1 MRDMAHCH
9 LASRKRKESVASARP
24 HCPEQCGAVCPGLAA
39 ANRRRPW
46 GGRTGGSPRQ
56 AMAEWVATL
65 SERAPT
71 ADIAALRSWPADI
84 QAGARLLYSSSTS
97 AGKGAAG
104 RRAARRR
111 TSRRRTSSKTCHRAG
126 VWRKLF
132 SSPIGAID
140 EMRFVV
146 RSLGTISAICQ
157 RARRR
162 HRRSARLVCGTAPGR
177 QAAHVSQSS
186 RVVRRIRG
194 AGCRAR
200 PRWASE
206 AKRRGRSRS
215 RAAHKGLRAFL
226 HDAFRAVRRRGWCGA
241 RRDLPLLR
249 RPNVRAATVGCLA

>member
-1 MRDMAHCH
+1 MSECH
-9 LASRKRKESVASARP
+9 AVPPSATRSARNLWN
-24 HCPEQCGAVCPGLAA
+24 A
-39 ANRRRPW
+39 
-46 GGRTGGSPRQ
+46 RQ
-56 AMAEWVATL
+56 RGQLT
-65 SERAPT
+65 
-71 ADIAALRSWPADI
+71 
-84 QAGARLLYSSSTS
+84 
-97 AGKGAAG
+97 KGAPG

-111 TSRRRTSSKTCHRAG
+111 TSRRSTSSKTCHRAG

-146 RSLGTISAICQ
+146 RSLGTISSICQ

-206 AKRRGRSRS
+206 AKRRGHERVILGAQLTAIPFYEKLGY
-215 RAAHKGLRAFL
+215 AAYGPEFD
-226 HDAFRAVRRRGWCGA
+226 DAGIPHRMMEK
-241 RRDLPLLR
+241 PL
-249 RPNVRAATVGCLA
+249 

>member
-1 MRDMAHCH
+1 MRRPSDMSEYRA
-9 LASRKRKESVASARP
+9 APPSATRSARNLWN
-24 HCPEQCGAVCPGLAA
+24 A
-39 ANRRRPW
+39 
-46 GGRTGGSPRQ
+46 RQ
-56 AMAEWVATL
+56 RGQLT
-65 SERAPT
+65 
-71 ADIAALRSWPADI
+71 
-84 QAGARLLYSSSTS
+84 
-97 AGKGAAG
+97 KGAAG

-215 RAAHKGLRAFL
+215 RAAQKGLRAFL
-226 HDAFRAVRRRGWCGA
+226 HDAFAAVRRRGWCGA
-241 RRDLPLLR
+241 RRDPPLPR
-249 RPNVRAATVGCLA
+249 RPNVRAPTVPRPALPPNP

>member
-1 MRDMAHCH
+1 
-9 LASRKRKESVASARP
+9 
-24 HCPEQCGAVCPGLAA
+24 
-39 ANRRRPW
+39 
-46 GGRTGGSPRQ
+46 
-56 AMAEWVATL
+56 MAEWVATL

-111 TSRRRTSSKTCHRAG
+111 TSRRSTSSKTCHRAG
-126 VWRKLF
+126 VWRKLV

-146 RSLGTISAICQ
+146 RSLGTISSICQ

-162 HRRSARLVCGTAPGR
+162 HRRSARLVCGTGPRR
-177 QAAHVSQSS
+177 QAAHVSHSS

-200 PRWASE
+200 PHRASE

-215 RAAHKGLRAFL
+215 RAAQKGSAHFCTM
-226 HDAFRAVRRRGWCGA
+226 HFAAVRSCGRSGA

-249 RPNVRAATVGCLA
+249 RMTKPVTLRQVIYWGR

>member
-1 MRDMAHCH
+1 M
-9 LASRKRKESVASARP
+9 
-24 HCPEQCGAVCPGLAA
+24 G
-39 ANRRRPW
+39 RPW
-46 GGRTGGSPRQ
+46 GGLWGGLGTGGLGRPGQPCDGLRICTMPPSATRSARNLWNARQ
-56 AMAEWVATL
+56 RGQLT
-65 SERAPT
+65 
-71 ADIAALRSWPADI
+71 
-84 QAGARLLYSSSTS
+84 
-97 AGKGAAG
+97 KGAAG

-111 TSRRRTSSKTCHRAG
+111 TSRRSTSSKTCHRAG

-162 HRRSARLVCGTAPGR
+162 HRRSARLVCGTGPRR
-177 QAAHVSQSS
+177 QAAHVSHSS

-200 PRWASE
+200 PHRASE

-215 RAAHKGLRAFL
+215 RAAQKGSAHFCTM
-226 HDAFRAVRRRGWCGA
+226 HFAAVRSCGRSGG
-241 RRDLPLLR
+241 RRDLPLR
-249 RPNVRAATVGCLA
+249 MSQRWGPDCK

>member
-1 MRDMAHCH
+1 
-9 LASRKRKESVASARP
+9 
-24 HCPEQCGAVCPGLAA
+24 
-39 ANRRRPW
+39 
-46 GGRTGGSPRQ
+46 
-56 AMAEWVATL
+56 MAEWVATL

-97 AGKGAAG
+97 AGKGAPG

-146 RSLGTISAICQ
+146 RSLGTISSICQ

-215 RAAHKGLRAFL
+215 RAAQKGLRAFL

-241 RRDLPLLR
+241 RRDLPLPLSQRWGPDCNQGTVPQDAAPR
-249 RPNVRAATVGCLA
+249 RGKHIRSVH

>member
-1 MRDMAHCH
+1 MSECH
-9 LASRKRKESVASARP
+9 AVPPSATRSARNLWN
-24 HCPEQCGAVCPGLAA
+24 A
-39 ANRRRPW
+39 
-46 GGRTGGSPRQ
+46 RQ
-56 AMAEWVATL
+56 RGQLT
-65 SERAPT
+65 
-71 ADIAALRSWPADI
+71 
-84 QAGARLLYSSSTS
+84 
-97 AGKGAAG
+97 KGAPG

-111 TSRRRTSSKTCHRAG
+111 TSRRSTSSKTCHRAG

-140 EMRFVV
+140 EMLFVV
-146 RSLGTISAICQ
+146 RSLGTISSICQ

-215 RAAHKGLRAFL
+215 RAAQKGSAHFCTM
-226 HDAFRAVRRRGWCGA
+226 HFAAVRRCGWSGA
-241 RRDLPLLR
+241 RRDLPLR
-249 RPNVRAATVGCLA
+249 MSQRWGPHCRPRL